1 MGFYGD
7 KILPR
12 ITNVTLRGSEVD
24 ELRAL
29 ATSGLDGEV
38 LEVGFGSGLNVPHY
52 PAGVARVR
60 AVDPATEG
68 RKLAAGRVAASKV
81 PVEYIGGAGGSL
93 PLPDASVDHALCTW
107 TLCTIPDVAG
117 ALAEIRRVLLPG
129 GLFHFVEHGLSPDP
143 KVARMQHR
151 LTPLQRLV
159 FGGCHLDRPIDTL
172 ITGAGFEVV
181 RLENRY
187 MQGPRAF
194 GYTFEGV
201 AAAPKDA
208 A

>member
-12 ITNVTLRGSEVD
+12 ITNVTLRGREF
-24 ELRAL
+24 EKLRAL

-38 LEVGFGSGLNVPHY
+38 LEVGFGTGLNVPHY
-52 PAGVARVR
+52 PAEVTRVR

-81 PVEYIGGAGGSL
+81 PVEYVDATGTTL
-93 PLPDASVDHALCTW
+93 PLLDASVDHALCTW

-117 ALAEIRRVLLPG
+117 ALAEVRRVLRPG

-159 FGGCHLDRPIDTL
+159 LGGCHLDRPIDTL
-172 ITGAGFEVV
+172 ITDAGFELV

-187 MQGPRAF
+187 MQGPRVY

-201 AAAPKDA
+201 AAAPRDA

>member
-12 ITNVTLRGSEVD
+12 ITNVTLRGGEFE

-29 ATSGLDGEV
+29 ATSGLNGEV
-38 LEVGFGSGLNVPHY
+38 LEIGFGSGLNVPHY
-52 PAGVARVR
+52 PAGVTRVR

-68 RKLAAGRVAASKV
+68 RKLAAGRVAASQV
-81 PVEYIGGAGGSL
+81 PVEYIEAGATL
-93 PLPDASVDHALCTW
+93 PLLDASVDHALCTW

-117 ALAEIRRVLLPG
+117 TLAEVRRVLRPG

-143 KVARMQHR
+143 KVARTQHR

-159 FGGCHLDRPIDTL
+159 FGGCHLDRPIDEL
-172 ITGAGFEVV
+172 ITDAGFEMV
-181 RLENRY
+181 RLANRY

-201 AAAPKDA
+201 AESPKDA

>member
-12 ITNVTLRGSEVD
+12 ITNVALRGSEVD

-60 AVDPATEG
+60 AVEPATEG

-81 PVEYIGGAGGSL
+81 PVEYIGGAAGSL

-107 TLCTIPDVAG
+107 TLCTVPDVAG

-129 GLFHFVEHGLSPDP
+129 GLFHFAEHGLSPDP